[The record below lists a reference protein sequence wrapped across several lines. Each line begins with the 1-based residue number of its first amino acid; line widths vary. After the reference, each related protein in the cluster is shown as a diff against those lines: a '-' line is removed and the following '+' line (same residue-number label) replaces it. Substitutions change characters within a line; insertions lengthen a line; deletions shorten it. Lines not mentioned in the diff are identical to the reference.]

1 MIYSVDQVAQ
11 ERGYPLSRQC
21 HQYLEG
27 SFFFFFL
34 LMILT
39 CLTLFFSQ
47 NDFLERTLNKEFLT
61 RTAWCQANTLSINYS
76 KSKFMV
82 FKPRQKRQNFD
93 IKLEISDCAIERVR
107 DIIFFMLTTIL
118 LNLAWKHFPLADYPH
133 VDIIWCFCCFIRV
146 CFVLLAFYPNLYF
159 DMISPLIYCIYSLL
173 KASEGAH
180 TCSNSL

>member
-1 MIYSVDQVAQ
+1 MSLDVLNWLLWVPVGSFGKITETTMIYSVDQVAQ
-11 ERGYPLSRQC
+11 ERGYPVSRQC

-27 SFFFFFL
+27 SCFFFFL

-107 DIIFFMLTTIL
+107 DIIFFMLTPIL
-118 LNLAWKHFPLADYPH
+118 FKS
-133 VDIIWCFCCFIRV
+133 R
-146 CFVLLAFYPNLYF
+146 
-159 DMISPLIYCIYSLL
+159 L
-173 KASEGAH
+173 KAFPVSWLS
-180 TCSNSL
+180 TCGYYLVFLLLYPRVFCFACFLS

>member
-1 MIYSVDQVAQ
+1 MSLDVLNWLLWVPVGSFGKITETTMIYSVNQVAQ

-27 SFFFFFL
+27 SCFFFS

-47 NDFLERTLNKEFLT
+47 NDFLERTSNKEFPT
-61 RTAWCQANTLSINYS
+61 PTAWCQANTLSINYS

-107 DIIFFMLTTIL
+107 DIIFFMLTPIL
-118 LNLAWKHFPLADYPH
+118 FTKHSRESSH
-133 VDIIWCFCCFIRV
+133 
-146 CFVLLAFYPNLYF
+146 
-159 DMISPLIYCIYSLL
+159 
-173 KASEGAH
+173 
-180 TCSNSL
+180 

>member
-1 MIYSVDQVAQ
+1 MSLDVLNWLLWVPVGSFGKITETTMIYSVDQVAQ

-27 SFFFFFL
+27 SCFFL

-61 RTAWCQANTLSINYS
+61 PTAWCQANTLSINYS

-93 IKLEISDCAIERVR
+93 IKLEISDRAIERVR
-107 DIIFFMLTTIL
+107 DIIFFMLTPIL
-118 LNLAWKHFPLADYPH
+118 VKSRLKHFPLADYPL
-133 VDIIWCFCCFIRV
+133 VDMIWCFLLLYSRVFCFA
-146 CFVLLAFYPNLYF
+146 CFL
-159 DMISPLIYCIYSLL
+159 S
-173 KASEGAH
+173 
-180 TCSNSL
+180 

>member
-1 MIYSVDQVAQ
+1 MSSISW
-11 ERGYPLSRQC
+11 RFL
-21 HQYLEG
+21 
-27 SFFFFFL
+27 FFFFL

-47 NDFLERTLNKEFLT
+47 NDVLERTLNKEFLT
-61 RTAWCQANTLSINYS
+61 RTAWCQANTLTINYS

-107 DIIFFMLTTIL
+107 DIIFFMLTPIPFKSRLKAFPVSWLSTCGYYLVFL
-118 LNLAWKHFPLADYPH
+118 L
-133 VDIIWCFCCFIRV
+133 FIRV

-159 DMISPLIYCIYSLL
+159 DMIWPLVYCIYSLL
-173 KASEGAH
+173 KAREGAH